1 MYAAC
6 FRQEGL
12 VEGEMEHPT
21 DPCQTRNYAV
31 WFRPSFAS
39 SVPRL
44 LTTES
49 KKRPLNSQRL
59 ASEFVIDESRLL
71 EPLHEETNARPCGA
85 HHFCQRLLTDPGNR
99 NFGLSVFAE
108 VRQQEENTSQSFLTG
123 IEKLINQILFVSDVP
138 DQQIGHEHVG
148 KYSFAVNH
156 VHHGFLAD
164 SHYRAIGHCAC
175 GTHSEGLSCK
185 ATFSEKVALVQ
196 NS

>member
-1 MYAAC
+1 
-6 FRQEGL
+6 
-12 VEGEMEHPT
+12 MEHPT

-85 HHFCQRLLTDPGNR
+85 HHFCQRLMTYFQNGG
-99 NFGLSVFAE
+99 FGRSMLIIMCE
-108 VRQQEENTSQSFLTG
+108 PQENTSQPFLT
-123 IEKLINQILFVSDVP
+123 QIATL
-138 DQQIGHEHVG
+138 
-148 KYSFAVNH
+148 VN
-156 VHHGFLAD
+156 
-164 SHYRAIGHCAC
+164 
-175 GTHSEGLSCK
+175 
-185 ATFSEKVALVQ
+185 
-196 NS
+196 